1 MINIKLNEEQK
12 GKAFIYGAS
21 AVIVTIGM
29 GTIKIL
35 ATAVNIAVAFY
46 LRCNYD
52 DAKNGFI
59 YIKDTN
65 GVGIT

>member
-35 ATAVNIAVAFY
+35 ATAVNIAVAF
-46 LRCNYD
+46 L
-52 DAKNGFI
+52 FE
-59 YIKDTN
+59 
-65 GVGIT
+65 V